1 MKARKH
7 DLNLEPDF
15 NPLDPKAVSDPK
27 SWITGES
34 AEALKRGIGERISMI
49 RHAPKMPKSDSDIS
63 DQVEVDKATGKY
75 RLKK

>member
-7 DLNLEPDF
+7 ELNLDPGF

-27 SWITGES
+27 SWIDGES
-34 AEALKRGIGERISMI
+34 IDVLKRVIGERISVI

-63 DQVEVDKATGKY
+63 DQVEVDKVSGKY